1 MKKIKYLLTSLLLIA
16 LTSCYISNSNS
27 SSQSSST
34 SNNSLVSSN
43 TNSNISTSSSLSSSN
58 NLSSGSNS
66 ISSYNSS
73 SSSSSSSSS
82 TTSSSTNSS
91 ISSNSNSSTDKVY
104 GSVPD
109 GVKVYKELE
118 AIEYMKSSNYEQFEE
133 MYVSGII
140 ASSSY
145 NNSNG
150 KYRITFKNDFQIYLG
165 YTANGIPSLKNGDEI
180 VVFGKSMI
188 YQNYTYE
195 LAYDKSHGSYPEIIK
210 LTRKEIIYDTDDPN
224 FNSYGFPIIEVD
236 IDDYN
241 VTKNGIYNTKEEV
254 SIYIYLYGYLPSNY
268 RTKSQFNK
276 SDYTKENKLSTGG
289 DRFYN
294 KEGILPDIPNIR
306 YIEADIDYTGGSRNA
321 KRIVYS
327 DDPLLIFYTSDHYAS
342 FSIMKVVE

>member
-16 LTSCYISNSNS
+16 LTSCYLSNSNS
-27 SSQSSST
+27 SSQSDST

-43 TNSNISTSSSLSSSN
+43 TNSNISTSSSPSSKPSSSN
-58 NLSSGSNS
+58 SS
-66 ISSYNSS
+66 SSSSVSSSKPSTSS
-73 SSSSSSSSS
+73 SSSSSSSS
-82 TTSSSTNSS
+82 
-91 ISSNSNSSTDKVY
+91 ISSNSSSSSTDKVY

-150 KYRITFKNDFQIYLG
+150 KYRITLENDFQIYLG
-165 YTANGIPSLKNGDEI
+165 YTANGLPSLKKGDEI
-180 VVFGKSMI
+180 VAFGKSMI

-195 LAYDKSHGSYPEIIK
+195 IAYDKSHGSYPEIIQVI
-210 LTRKEIIYDTDDPN
+210 RKEIIYDTDDPN

-241 VTKNGIYNTKEEV
+241 VTKTGIYNTKEEV

-306 YIEADIDYTGGSRNA
+306 YIEADIDYTGGNRNA

>member
-1 MKKIKYLLTSLLLIA
+1 MKKIKFILTSLLLVA
-16 LTSCYISNSNS
+16 LSSCYLQNPNTSSESTSSNNTTESSSSLNSSTSSSSSISIDTSNS
-27 SSQSSST
+27 SSSNSSSST
-34 SNNSLVSSN
+34 SSS
-43 TNSNISTSSSLSSSN
+43 SSSKPSTSSSSLSSS
-58 NLSSGSNS
+58 
-66 ISSYNSS
+66 
-73 SSSSSSSSS
+73 
-82 TTSSSTNSS
+82 TTSN
-91 ISSNSNSSTDKVY
+91 DKIY
-104 GSVPD
+104 GSVPE
-109 GVKVYKELE
+109 GVKVYSELE
-118 AIEYMKSSNYEQFEE
+118 AIEYMKSSSYEQFEE

-276 SDYTKENKLSTGG
+276 NNYTKENKLSTGG

-306 YIEADIDYTGGSRNA
+306 YIEADIDYTGGNRNA